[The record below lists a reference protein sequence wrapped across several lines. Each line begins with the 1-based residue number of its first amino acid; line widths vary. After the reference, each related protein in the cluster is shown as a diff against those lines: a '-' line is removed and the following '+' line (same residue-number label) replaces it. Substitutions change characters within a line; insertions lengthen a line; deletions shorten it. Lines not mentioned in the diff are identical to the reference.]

1 MTIATRCGK
10 GLSIDV
16 QKITDRALLIDL
28 PEKEAILQVAN
39 ELLNAN
45 IAERQKVIDF
55 VVKKYN
61 ARKPKQEN
69 VKKNAKVSSESVT
82 ENTETAQEN
91 ESELVKLF
99 KSFKKNSGFEKGTES
114 KLEGQDNAELIRNVQ
129 NNWADVL
136 MDHAFEQDKENGIK
150 GRVTQTILM
159 NGC

>member
-45 IAERQKVIDF
+45 ISERQKVIDF

-61 ARKPKQEN
+61 AKKPKQEN

-99 KSFKKNSGFEKGTES
+99 KSLGKTGLKKD
-114 KLEGQDNAELIRNVQ
+114 LEGQDNAELIRNVQ

-136 MDHAFEQDKENGIK
+136 IDHAFEQDKENGIK

>member
-39 ELLNAN
+39 ELLTAN
-45 IAERQKVIDF
+45 IAERQKVVDF
-55 VVKKYN
+55 VVKKYK

-69 VKKNAKVSSESVT
+69 AKKNAKVSSESVT

-99 KSFKKNSGFEKGTES
+99 KSLGKTGLKKDLES
-114 KLEGQDNAELIRNVQ
+114 QDNAELIRNVQ

-136 MDHAFEQDKENGIK
+136 LDHAFEQDKENGIK